1 MHFTGCRTTEERSC
15 VLISTPLFWLLSHTY
30 SCSPTQFW
38 NLPFHALPLYHTVH
52 LAGKVVCVYQNS
64 VFPTIFLCIPLSVS
78 LHKQVIKF
86 VNGQWLKAP
95 SISEFMCLA
104 VCLPTMSCLFWL
116 PAWSIYHWQSSDC
129 IVKLSGKCVHSPF
142 AFTIL
147 SNAYFRV
154 ERSWDVKSF
163 NQIPHFLLIS

>member
-1 MHFTGCRTTEERSC
+1 MQPHS
-15 VLISTPLFWLLSHTY
+15 VLKSAI
-30 SCSPTQFW
+30 SCSAS
-38 NLPFHALPLYHTVH
+38 LPPSAPCREGSLCLPKLCTSHYFSVH
-52 LAGKVVCVYQNS
+52 S
-64 VFPTIFLCIPLSVS
+64 PFRVS
-78 LHKQVIKF
+78 HKQVIKF
-86 VNGQWLKAP
+86 VNGQWFKAP

-104 VCLPTMSCLFWL
+104 VCLPTMSRLFWL

-154 ERSWDVKSF
+154 VRSWDVKSF
-163 NQIPHFLLIS
+163 NQIPHFFINFVKQNILPQRKKRDFFQAFIR